1 MSEKYRVM
9 TEDEINEVT
18 EMVKEGLRR
27 LAHRNKWMNQQI
39 EKRREISE
47 RTQATRRINREAKE
61 AAARLAAIAFPQA
74 KETTK

>member
-1 MSEKYRVM
+1 MSDHEKYRVM

-27 LAHRNKWMNQQI
+27 VAHRNKWMNLYI
-39 EKRREISE
+39 EKRREINE
-47 RTQATRRINREAKE
+47 RTQATRKRNREAK
-61 AAARLAAIAFPQA
+61 LAAQA